1 MGIFFAIIFLMDVLD
16 SNLQNPT
23 RTAYLNTCCIANFY
37 GFLCG
42 MTKKNIISRV
52 CCFQLCMLTQCIGLW
67 LLYVKRTGLLY
78 MTHSLQEYTSG
89 QPESDI
95 WYIAWIFTA
104 AQSCFTFP
112 SVERQTGIVLMT
124 PPLSFLVHQW
134 REKDFQALNPTTTI
148 RQTGVDLPRQQWSL
162 LNRFHAAQISH
173 CAACRKRWYLTDLDL
188 CSMAETQTMSH
199 ITISA
204 IHWAMSTKPLT
215 KLNGGLSR
223 LHSADD
229 DAVQWLANLWKVNPY
244 MKEKEAC
251 SSRTHHDW

>member
-1 MGIFFAIIFLMDVLD
+1 MDVLD

-42 MTKKNIISRV
+42 MTKKSIIYRV
-52 CCFQLCMLTQCIGLW
+52 CCFQLCVLTQCIGLW

-89 QPESDI
+89 QLESDI

-162 LNRFHAAQISH
+162 LNRFHAAQIGH
-173 CAACRKRWYLTDLDL
+173 CAVCRKRWCLTDLDL
-188 CSMAETQTMSH
+188 CSHGWDPDDVSHHDICYPLRYVDKTFDQAEWRFVQT
-199 ITISA
+199 TLCRWWCGPVA
-204 IHWAMSTKPLT
+204 GKPLEGEPVYERERSLQFPNT
-215 KLNGGLSR
+215 PR
-223 LHSADD
+223 L
-229 DAVQWLANLWKVNPY
+229 VVVTN
-244 MKEKEAC
+244 
-251 SSRTHHDW
+251 